1 MILSETE
8 LHSHL
13 FLSPIQAPYQVSGG
27 DKNVEREAGREVVE
41 MSKGTKQQELE
52 REAQKSFSKE
62 ERAKGIQRRFVNEE
76 ERRHV
81 SNAKKTGRLRAQRLA
96 RDAAAEA
103 DAAQVPAEGK
113 PLNGPVKKPVR
124 KLRT

>member
-1 MILSETE
+1 
-8 LHSHL
+8 
-13 FLSPIQAPYQVSGG
+13 
-27 DKNVEREAGREVVE
+27 
-41 MSKGTKQQELE
+41 MSKSTKQQELE

-62 ERAKGIQRRFVNEE
+62 ERARNIQRRFVNEE

-103 DAAQVPAEGK
+103 DAAKVAAEGK
-113 PLNGPVKKPVR
+113 PFNETVKKPVR
-124 KLRT
+124 KLS

>member
-1 MILSETE
+1 MLS
-8 LHSHL
+8 
-13 FLSPIQAPYQVSGG
+13 G
-27 DKNVEREAGREVVE
+27 EAGREVVE

-62 ERAKGIQRRFVNEE
+62 ERARNIQRRFVNEE
-76 ERRHV
+76 ERRYV

-103 DAAQVPAEGK
+103 DAAKVAARAS
-113 PLNGPVKKPVR
+113 LSTS
-124 KLRT
+124 L